1 MKERHRMNKMSRALG
16 AVPALLLLAACTT
29 IPNGPSTYALPGTGK
44 TFERFRYDDG
54 DCRQYA
60 TSQAGGNPNDAAV
73 SSGLASAAVGTAI
86 GAVAGAAIGGHG
98 GAAVGA
104 GTGLIVG
111 GIAGTGAAQASGYN
125 LQQRYDMSYGQC
137 MYAKGHK
144 IPVSGSFAAA
154 TPRRQ
159 PAAAPAAAYPPP
171 PPPPPPRGAAA
182 YPPPPPP
189 PPPPGYR

>member
-1 MKERHRMNKMSRALG
+1 MRSTLRAAALL
-16 AVPALLLLAACTT
+16 PALVLAACTT

-44 TFERFRYDDG
+44 SFERFRYDDG

-60 TSQAGGNPNDAAV
+60 SSQNGASANDAAV
-73 SSGLASAAVGTAI
+73 NSGVASAAVGTVI
-86 GAVAGAAIGGHG
+86 GAVAGAAIGGQS

-104 GTGLIVG
+104 GTGLAVG
-111 GIAGTGAAQASGYN
+111 AIAGTGAAQASGYN

-144 IPVSGSFAAA
+144 IPVSGTFAAS

-159 PAAAPAAAYPPP
+159 PAPPASAP
-171 PPPPPPRGAAA
+171 AA

>member
-1 MKERHRMNKMSRALG
+1 MMPATPREALRPPVKRRG
-16 AVPALLLLAACTT
+16 PIIFATKGLLVLPALFIAACTT

-44 TFERFRYDDG
+44 SFERFRYDDG

-60 TSQAGGNPNDAAV
+60 STQNGGMTANDAAV
-73 SSGLASAAVGTAI
+73 NSGIASVAVGTAI
-86 GAVAGAAIGGHG
+86 GAVAGAALGGHS

-104 GTGLIVG
+104 GTGLAVG
-111 GIAGTGAAQASGYN
+111 ALAGTGTAQASGQN

-154 TPRRQ
+154 VPGRGHLTV
-159 PAAAPAAAYPPP
+159 PPP
-171 PPPPPPRGAAA
+171 PPPPPPTAPR
-182 YPPPPPP
+182 
-189 PPPPGYR
+189 GYR